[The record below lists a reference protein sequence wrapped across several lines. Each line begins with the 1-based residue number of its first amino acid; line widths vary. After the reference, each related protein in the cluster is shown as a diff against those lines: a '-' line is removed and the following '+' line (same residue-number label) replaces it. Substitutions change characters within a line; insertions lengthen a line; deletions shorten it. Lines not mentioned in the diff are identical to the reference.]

1 VVRRY
6 RRGVPASPQA
16 PRGPLALLAGLRREL
31 SVPLYRNAYALMANT
46 AGNSVLGLLYWVLAA
61 RTFPDAA
68 VGRGNALIALMMLVS
83 TFTQLNWSG
92 ALIRFLPRAGRSAQ
106 RMLVTAYVMATV
118 LGAVAAAAVMAYCHF
133 ARAPDDPLYVST
145 GVAVWFVVS
154 TMAWSVFN
162 LQDAALTG
170 LRSAV
175 WVPLENGLYGLVKLV
190 LLVVVARSSLS
201 EGVFASWTVPV
212 IALLVPVNL
221 LLFRRILP
229 RHATA
234 QPDAQQMP
242 ARGVLARYMAGDYAA
257 QAFTQLSSTFLPVL
271 VLSLLGAAQG
281 AYYLPAQTAFA
292 AMGMLATA
300 ITSSLVVEAARDEGA
315 THRLARAMLRRICVL
330 VLPAGAFVALAAPWL
345 LELFGSQYRAGAT
358 TVLQLMMLSLLPR
371 VPVALYVTKCR
382 LENRTGM
389 LALLQGTQAAL
400 VVGGAVVFAPTAG
413 LVAVGWSVV
422 AAELV
427 PALLVARPVARWL
440 RG

>member
-1 VVRRY
+1 
-6 RRGVPASPQA
+6 
-16 PRGPLALLAGLRREL
+16 LLAGLRREL

-46 AGNSVLGLLYWVLAA
+46 AGNSILGLLYWVLAA

-106 RMLVTAYVMATV
+106 RMLVTAYVMATA
-118 LGAVAAAAVMAYCHF
+118 LAAVAAAAVMAYCHF

-242 ARGVLARYMAGDYAA
+242 PRGVLARYMAGDYAA

-271 VLSLLGAAQG
+271 VVSLLGAAQG

-300 ITSSLVVEAARDEGA
+300 ITSSLVVEAARDEQA

-330 VLPAGAFVALAAPWL
+330 VLPAGAFVGLAAPWL

-382 LENRTGM
+382 LDNRTGT
-389 LALLQGTQAAL
+389 LALLQFTQAAL
-400 VVGGAVVFAPTAG
+400 VIGGTAVFAPTAG
-413 LVAVGWSVV
+413 LVAVGWSVL
-422 AAELV
+422 AAEVV
-427 PALLVARPVARWL
+427 PALAVARPVARWL

>member
-1 VVRRY
+1 M
-6 RRGVPASPQA
+6 PASSQA
-16 PRGPLALLAGLRREL
+16 PRGPLALLVGLRREL

-46 AGNSVLGLLYWVLAA
+46 AGNSILGLLYWVLAA

-68 VGRGNALIALMMLVS
+68 VGRGNALISLMMLVS

-92 ALIRFLPRAGRSAQ
+92 ALIRFLPRAGRSARQ
-106 RMLVTAYVMATV
+106 MLLTAYLMATG
-118 LGAVAAAAVMAYCHF
+118 LAAVAGAAVMAYCHF
-133 ARAPDDPLYVST
+133 ARAPDDPLYVSA
-145 GVAVWFVVS
+145 GVAVWFVVA
-154 TMAWSVFN
+154 TVAWSVFN

-170 LRSAV
+170 MRSAV
-175 WVPLENGLYGLVKLV
+175 WVPLENGVYGLVKLV
-190 LLVVVARSSLS
+190 LLVVVARTSLS
-201 EGVFASWTVPV
+201 DGVFASWTIPV

-234 QPDAQQMP
+234 EPDAP
-242 ARGVLARYMAGDYAA
+242 PPGRRVLARYMAGDYAA

-271 VLSLLGAAQG
+271 VVSLLGAAQG

-300 ITSSLVVEAARDEGA
+300 ITSSLVVEAARDEQA

-330 VLPAGAFVALAAPWL
+330 VLPAGAFVGLAAPWL

-382 LENRTGM
+382 LDNRTGT
-389 LALLQGTQAAL
+389 LALLQFTQAAL
-400 VVGGAVVFAPTAG
+400 VIGGTAVFAPTAG
-413 LVAVGWSVV
+413 LVAVGWSVL
-422 AAELV
+422 AAEVV
-427 PALLVARPVARWL
+427 PALAVARPVARWL

>member
-1 VVRRY
+1 M
-6 RRGVPASPQA
+6 PASSQA

-46 AGNSVLGLLYWVLAA
+46 AGNSILGLLYWVLAA

-68 VGRGNALIALMMLVS
+68 VGRGNALISLMMLVS

-92 ALIRFLPRAGRSAQ
+92 ALIRFLPRAGRSARQ
-106 RMLVTAYVMATV
+106 MLLTAYLMATG
-118 LGAVAAAAVMAYCHF
+118 LAAVAAAAVMAYCHF
-133 ARAPDDPLYVST
+133 ARAPDDPLYVSA
-145 GVAVWFVVS
+145 GVAVWFVVA
-154 TMAWSVFN
+154 TVAWSVFN

-170 LRSAV
+170 MRSAV
-175 WVPLENGLYGLVKLV
+175 WVPLENGVYGLVKLV
-190 LLVVVARSSLS
+190 LLVVVARTSLS
-201 EGVFASWTVPV
+201 DGVFASWTIPV

-234 QPDAQQMP
+234 EPDAP
-242 ARGVLARYMAGDYAA
+242 PPGRRVLARYMAGDYAA

-271 VLSLLGAAQG
+271 VVSLLGAAQG

-300 ITSSLVVEAARDEGA
+300 ITSSLVVEAARDEQA

-330 VLPAGAFVALAAPWL
+330 VLPAGAFVGLAAPWL

-382 LENRTGM
+382 LDNRTGM
-389 LALLQGTQAAL
+389 LALLQFTQAAL
-400 VVGGAVVFAPTAG
+400 VIGGTAVFAPTAG
-413 LVAVGWSVV
+413 LVAVGWSVL
-422 AAELV
+422 AAEVV
-427 PALLVARPVARWL
+427 PALAVARPVARWL